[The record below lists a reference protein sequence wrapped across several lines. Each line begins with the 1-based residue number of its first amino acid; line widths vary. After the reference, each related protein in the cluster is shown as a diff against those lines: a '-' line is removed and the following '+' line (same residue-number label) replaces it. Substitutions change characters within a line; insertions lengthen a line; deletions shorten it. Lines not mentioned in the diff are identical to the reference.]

1 MRSSCQA
8 PRSSAD
14 LKAHSFTWFEITR
27 QQNCV
32 RSPSRPRKV
41 TMSLSH
47 PDCRPARRL
56 CSRAWTKF
64 RTERELTYKRQAW
77 PAPAH
82 PLDGAEAAAEADAAV
97 GIVNEYFAAVYPSPG
112 GHFAFDG

>member
-41 TMSLSH
+41 TMSQLQRV
-47 PDCRPARRL
+47 CRLARWW

-64 RTERELTYKRQAW
+64 RTEREWTYKRQGRRLTW
-77 PAPAH
+77 HPAEPRAVIDR
-82 PLDGAEAAAEADAAV
+82 PYSRAAEANAD
-97 GIVNEYFAAVYPSPG
+97 NEYFAAVYP
-112 GHFAFDG
+112 